1 MTIGPLPTKVLVL
14 MEMAKSLVVSVFTW
28 MKKGDMQAGKFSD
41 TFQILFRYF
50 SETFQILFRD
60 FSETFQ
66 RLFRD
71 FSETFQRLFRISIIP
86 LPMYWYNN
94 FPSRILS

>member
-1 MTIGPLPTKVLVL
+1 

-71 FSETFQRLFRISIIP
+71 FSETFQRLFRDFSEFQLFLYLCIGTIIF
-86 LPMYWYNN
+86 LAA
-94 FPSRILS
+94 F